1 MSSRSTVSFFRN
13 AFSTS
18 IQPVGNRRPRCFC
31 MAVARLGAPTP
42 KAIIRSFLS
51 MTKQV
56 VLGLMRG
63 ANLDEYFLI
72 CCSVSS
78 TVPYS
83 GA

>member
-1 MSSRSTVSFFRN
+1 MSSMSTVSFLWKALR
-13 AFSTS
+13 TS
-18 IQPVGNRRPRCFC
+18 IQPVGMRRPRCFC
-31 MAVARLGAPTP
+31 RAVARLGAPTP